1 MSAPKGVAVPGRSIF
16 SVPIA
21 LSLAFTVAASVFFLV
36 LPEADLATTRLF
48 YDGAGHFPLAQDPA
62 LNALRTISETL
73 AWSIVALC
81 LVSLAVRAAGL
92 RRPRLLPVRG
102 AVFLLSGYALGVGL
116 LVNVI
121 LKNHW
126 GRPRPIQVDQFGGDS
141 PYITVWQISSYCET
155 NCSFVSGE
163 GSTAFWFVSLA
174 LFVPEKWRAGAFVLL
189 LAFATVLSVNRIA
202 FGAHFLS
209 DVVIAWGLMA
219 FILASLHRLLM
230 KPGT

>member
-1 MSAPKGVAVPGRSIF
+1 MPGRSI
-16 SVPIA
+16 STNPIA
-21 LSLAFTVAASVFFLV
+21 LSFAFTVAASVFFLV

-48 YDGAGHFPLAQDPA
+48 YDGAGRFPLAQNPA
-62 LNALRTISETL
+62 LNALRTISEALT
-73 AWSIVALC
+73 WSIVALC
-81 LVSLAVRAAGL
+81 LASLAVRATGL

-121 LKNHW
+121 LKNQW
-126 GRPRPIQVDQFGGDS
+126 GRPRPIQIDQFCGDA
-141 PYITVWQISSYCET
+141 PYIPVWQISSYCET

-174 LFVPEKWRAGAFVLL
+174 LFVPEKWRVSAFALL
-189 LAFATVLSVNRIA
+189 LAFAAILSVNRIA

-209 DVVIAWGLMA
+209 DVVIGWGLMA
-219 FILASLHRLLM
+219 LMLTALHRLLM
-230 KPGT
+230 KPGGQTPYSL